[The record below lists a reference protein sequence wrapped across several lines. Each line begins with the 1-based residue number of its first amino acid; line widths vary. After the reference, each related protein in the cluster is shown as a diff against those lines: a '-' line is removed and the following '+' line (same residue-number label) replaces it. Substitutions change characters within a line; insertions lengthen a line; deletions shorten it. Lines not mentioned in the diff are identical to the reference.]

1 MSILILGFS
10 KHEFRVKEQTMK
22 TGKKA
27 GTKRY
32 LVTLCIYPYTFRRKK
47 DATEIGNTAL
57 FSCTGCEHLGHSTI
71 AHGILQDLDE
81 NNQPEYQLS
90 LEPL

>member
-1 MSILILGFS
+1 MSTKPTLKFYCALL
-10 KHEFRVKEQTMK
+10 
-22 TGKKA
+22 TGKESADKA

-57 FSCTGCEHLGHSTI
+57 FSCTGCEKLGQSTI
-71 AHGILQDLDE
+71 AHGILRNLDE

-90 LEPL
+90 LEAL